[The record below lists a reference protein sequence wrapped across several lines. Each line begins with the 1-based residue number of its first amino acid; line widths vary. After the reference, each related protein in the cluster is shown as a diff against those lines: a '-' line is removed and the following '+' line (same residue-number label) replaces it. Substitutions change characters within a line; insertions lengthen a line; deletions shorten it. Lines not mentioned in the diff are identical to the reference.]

1 MAEPTV
7 FDWVT
12 TISSI
17 VTPLMLLILS
27 YLFTKISKTQE
38 NIQNLQEKLHADRIA
53 IYNAILEP
61 YIIIATPDAILKKQK
76 KYQHLNKGSG
86 DIAAEIIT
94 TPEYKQSE
102 FKLFMIGS
110 DSVVKA
116 YNSLKKYYYSEKLD
130 GTIETTKEALTL
142 VAKLVLEI
150 RKSVGNENTKLS
162 HLDAIWWFVKD
173 ADKVFNA

>member
-1 MAEPTV
+1 MEEPTV

-27 YLFTKISKTQE
+27 YLFSKISKTQE
-38 NIQNLQEKLHADRIA
+38 SIQNLQEKLHADRIA

-61 YIIIATPDAILKKQK
+61 YIIIATPEHILKKQK
-76 KYQHLNKGSG
+76 KYQSLNKSSG
-86 DIAAEIIT
+86 EIAAEIVAT
-94 TPEYKQSE
+94 TEYKQYE

-116 YNSLKKYYYSEKLD
+116 YNSLKKYFYSGKLD
-130 GTIETTKEALTL
+130 GTLDTTKEVLTL
-142 VAKLVLEI
+142 AAKLVLEI
-150 RKSVGNENTKLS
+150 RKSAGNENTKLS

>member
-1 MAEPTV
+1 MEEPTV

-61 YIIIATPDAILKKQK
+61 YIIIATPEHILKK
-76 KYQHLNKGSG
+76 
-86 DIAAEIIT
+86 
-94 TPEYKQSE
+94 
-102 FKLFMIGS
+102 
-110 DSVVKA
+110 
-116 YNSLKKYYYSEKLD
+116 
-130 GTIETTKEALTL
+130 
-142 VAKLVLEI
+142 
-150 RKSVGNENTKLS
+150 
-162 HLDAIWWFVKD
+162 
-173 ADKVFNA
+173 